1 MSILFRHLASLHSE
15 ERERLLRRS
24 RTEIAALTEQVRPIV
39 EGVRSRGDE
48 ALREY
53 TLRFDKAD
61 LRELPVAVTDEE
73 LEAAPGELSRE
84 LRSAIEYAIE
94 NVRRFHDSQRPRESE
109 MTTVRAGI
117 LAGERTT
124 PVESA
129 GLYVPRGRGTF
140 PSMLYMLAVPASIA
154 GVDHIAVATPPGPE
168 GGVDPACLYA
178 AHLCGVHRVYRV
190 GGAQAI
196 AALAYGTESV
206 APVRKITGPGSAYV
220 AAAKQLVSDRVDTG
234 LPAGPT
240 ESILLADATANPHV
254 VALDLA
260 IEAEHGLDSAALLV
274 TDDETLARGVETE
287 LPKIIEVAPEPRKSF
302 LTEVFSNYGGIL
314 LADTMAEAIAF
325 VNEYAPEHIKVQTVD
340 PWETLSA
347 IRNAGEILL
356 GEHSA
361 FSLANYAVGANAVL
375 PTGGYAHTWSPVSV
389 QDFVK
394 RSSVVYVS
402 RQGYRSMRDHVLA
415 LADHEG
421 FYMHAQALR
430 DRGEV

>member
-1 MSILFRHLASLHSE
+1 MSILFRRLATLEQE

-24 RTEIAALTEQVRPIV
+24 RSDIAALLGEVEPIV
-39 EGVRSRGDE
+39 EGVRTRGDE
-48 ALREY
+48 ALRHY
-53 TLRFDKAD
+53 TLQFDKAD
-61 LRELPVAVTDEE
+61 LRERPIQVTQQE
-73 LEAAPGELSRE
+73 LDAAPGQLSRE
-84 LRSAIEYAIE
+84 LREAIEYAIE
-94 NVRRFHDSQRPRESE
+94 NVRRFHESQRRPESE
-109 MTTVRAGI
+109 MTTVRPGI
-117 LAGERTT
+117 VAGERTT

-154 GVDHIAVATPPGPE
+154 GVGHIAVATPPGPD
-168 GGVDPACLYA
+168 GAVDPACLYA

-206 APVRKITGPGSAYV
+206 SPVRKITGPGSAYV
-220 AAAKQLVSDRVDTG
+220 AAAKQLVSDRADTG

-240 ESILLADATANPHV
+240 ESILLADASANPRI

-274 TDDETLARGVETE
+274 TDDETLARAVERV
-287 LPKIIEVAPEPRKSF
+287 LPEIIERAPEPRKSF

-325 VNEYAPEHIKVQTVD
+325 VNEYAPEHIKVQTSD
-340 PWETLSA
+340 PWDTLSA

-375 PTGGYAHTWSPVSV
+375 PTGGQAHTWSPVSL
-389 QDFVK
+389 QDFLK

-421 FYMHAQALR
+421 FYMHAHALR
-430 DRGEV
+430 DRGDV

>member
-1 MSILFRHLASLHSE
+1 MNILFRHLASLKAE

-24 RTEIAALTEQVRPIV
+24 KSDIAALVEQVRPIV
-39 EGVRSRGDE
+39 DGVRERGDE
-48 ALREY
+48 ALRQY
-53 TLRFDKAD
+53 TLQFDKAD
-61 LRELPVAVTDEE
+61 LKDLPIQVTETEIDT
-73 LEAAPGELSRE
+73 APDELSRE

-94 NVRRFHDSQRPRESE
+94 NVRRFHESQRRPESE
-109 MTTVRAGI
+109 LTTVRPGI
-117 LAGERTT
+117 VAGERTS
-124 PVESA
+124 PIESA

-154 GVDHIAVATPPGPE
+154 GVDHIAVATPPGRE
-168 GGVDPACLYA
+168 GEVDPACLYA

-196 AALAYGTESV
+196 SALAYGTESV
-206 APVRKITGPGSAYV
+206 VPVRKIVGPGSAYV
-220 AAAKQLVSDRVDTG
+220 AAAKQLVSERADTG

-240 ESILLADATANPHV
+240 ESMVLADGTAEPRI

-260 IEAEHGLDSAALLV
+260 IEAEHGMDSAALLV
-274 TDDETLARGVETE
+274 TDNESLARAVEKE
-287 LPKIIEVAPEPRKSF
+287 LPRIIEKAPEPRKSF

-325 VNEYAPEHIKVQTVD
+325 VNEYAPEHIKVQTAD
-340 PWETLSA
+340 PWETLST

-356 GEHSA
+356 GEHTA

-389 QDFVK
+389 QDFTK

-402 RQGYRSMRDHVLA
+402 GQGYRSLRDHVIS

-430 DRGEV
+430 DRGEI

>member
-1 MSILFRHLASLHSE
+1 MNILFRHLASLKAE

-24 RTEIAALTEQVRPIV
+24 KSDIAALVEQVRPIV
-39 EGVRSRGDE
+39 DGVREQGDE
-48 ALREY
+48 ALRQY
-53 TLRFDKAD
+53 TLQFDKAD
-61 LRELPVAVTDEE
+61 LRDLPIQVTEKEIDT
-73 LEAAPGELSRE
+73 APDQLSRE

-94 NVRRFHDSQRPRESE
+94 NVRRFHESQRRPESE
-109 MTTVRAGI
+109 LTTVRPGI
-117 LAGERTT
+117 VAGERTS
-124 PVESA
+124 PIESA

-140 PSMLYMLAVPASIA
+140 PSMLNILAVPASIA

-168 GGVDPACLYA
+168 GEVDPACLYA
-178 AHLCGVHRVYRV
+178 AQLCGVHRVYRV

-196 AALAYGTESV
+196 SALAYGTESV
-206 APVRKITGPGSAYV
+206 VPVRKIVGPGSAYV
-220 AAAKQLVSDRVDTG
+220 AAAKQLVSERADTG

-240 ESILLADATANPHV
+240 ESMVLADGTAEPRI

-260 IEAEHGLDSAALLV
+260 IEAEHGMDSAALLV
-274 TDDETLARGVETE
+274 TDNESVARAVEEE
-287 LPKIIEVAPEPRKSF
+287 LPRIIAKAPEPRKSF

-325 VNEYAPEHIKVQTVD
+325 VNEYAPEHIKVQTAD

-356 GEHSA
+356 GEHTA

-389 QDFVK
+389 QDFTK

-402 RQGYRSMRDHVLA
+402 RQGYRSLRDHVIS
-415 LADHEG
+415 LADHES

-430 DRGEV
+430 DRGEI